1 MAAAFGFMA
10 FTLLAPGLAAETGL
24 DERDFS
30 LTVTFMF
37 LAAGLTA
44 PFTGRLVRRLGALR
58 TTVTMLAGMAAAVLV
73 VLHGSW
79 WSAMLASF
87 CFGVFYGPFS
97 PTSMTVMMRNAPAR
111 RRGLL
116 LAVRHTS
123 VPLAGVVAGRAL
135 PPLMLAYGW
144 QLGVLSASGV
154 VLAAALLALALAP
167 AFRLP
172 DIHDRFE
179 DTPSGANVAG
189 RRLATLFHAPREL
202 RLLWGAALCF
212 AVTQVAMTAMTYF
225 FVLEV
230 LKLSPVAAGIFA
242 SNIQIAGAVGRPLL
256 GWLSDRTGAPQLVL
270 AAIALTA
277 SLATLLLLLA
287 PTGLP
292 ATLLVALA
300 LLCGLAGQTWSPV
313 FVTALS
319 FRVAP
324 ERQAEITGRTFSVA
338 AIGWTAAAPLFWGL
352 IETSGSYVLPFAL
365 VMIANAGLA
374 VLLARY
380 ARN

>member
-1 MAAAFGFMA
+1 
-10 FTLLAPGLAAETGL
+10 
-24 DERDFS
+24 
-30 LTVTFMF
+30 
-37 LAAGLTA
+37 
-44 PFTGRLVRRLGALR
+44 
-58 TTVTMLAGMAAAVLV
+58 
-73 VLHGSW
+73 
-79 WSAMLASF
+79 
-87 CFGVFYGPFS
+87 
-97 PTSMTVMMRNAPAR
+97 MTVMMRNAPAR

-144 QLGVLSASGV
+144 QLGVLSTSGV
-154 VLAAALLALALAP
+154 VLAAALLAPALAP

-172 DIHDRFE
+172 DIDDRFE
-179 DTPSGANVAG
+179 DTPPGASATG
-189 RRLATLFHAPREL
+189 RLATLFQAPREL

-212 AVTQVAMTAMTYF
+212 AVTQVAMTAITYF

-230 LKLSPVAAGIFA
+230 LELSAVAAGIFA

-270 AAIALTA
+270 AAIALA
-277 SLATLLLLLA
+277 SSLATLLLLLA

-292 ATLLVALA
+292 AALLVALA

-352 IETSGSYVLPFAL
+352 IEISGSYALPFAL

-374 VLLARY
+374 VLLTRY
-380 ARN
+380 ARR